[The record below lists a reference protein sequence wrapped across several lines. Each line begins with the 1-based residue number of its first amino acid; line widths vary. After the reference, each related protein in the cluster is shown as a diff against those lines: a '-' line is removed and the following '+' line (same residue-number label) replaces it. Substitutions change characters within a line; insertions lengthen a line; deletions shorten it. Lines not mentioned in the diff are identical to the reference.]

1 MFHDVVE
8 VAQEFTA
15 YDAQAGDCVV
25 ELDQP
30 QARYAVETLEPQ
42 AHDSFFR
49 WGFFNSV
56 LERKERYSDYVFEDT
71 ALEMLQAEP
80 ELKAS
85 FEQWKVAHPELLA
98 DQSAVLDFIFS
109 SGQRHRLRLRAAGVN
124 PQGPSRT
131 PDWRAPSFH
140 PRGRFR
146 NRRATRPC
154 RWGARHSTRPRR
166 RG

>member
-71 ALEMLQAEP
+71 AFEMLQQEP
-80 ELKAS
+80 ELRTR
-85 FEQWKVAHPELLA
+85 FEQWKTDHPELLSDPA
-98 DQSAVLDFIFS
+98 AVLDFVF
-109 SGQRHRLRLRAAGVN
+109 AN
-124 PQGPSRT
+124 
-131 PDWRAPSFH
+131 
-140 PRGRFR
+140 
-146 NRRATRPC
+146 
-154 RWGARHSTRPRR
+154 GARHHEPGWRR
-166 RG
+166 YPVFALMRAGV